1 MDKKK
6 TPIYVIGGLC
16 VALVLVMTV
25 LTMTVASGSF
35 HLRKTKIVIRTGS
48 DEKEYDGKPL
58 RCDEWTMVSGRLSDE
73 HELRVSVYGEQTRAG
88 SSENYADV
96 TVVDRGGLNV
106 TDQYDIVIDA
116 GKLEVTKKKITV
128 ESYSSF
134 KLYDGYTFTH
144 EYAKMTKGRIT
155 RGEHLEVTDFA
166 EETDPGVYENTFIAK
181 ILDEE
186 GNDVSDHYDIT
197 YVYGTLTIK
206 CGTLQIVS
214 GDASKEYDGTPLVCD
229 NCKLVEGILQNGH
242 RLEMKAIGSIRTVG
256 QSANNISVTVYD
268 KKGTEVTYLYD
279 VVVNTGMLTI
289 TPRVLVVETS
299 SLVREKG
306 SKPVTDDWKLLDG
319 KLVPGEELKVWTS
332 QQYDSGDTSGSYEN
346 AVVRATIKT
355 EGSSEDLSNCYQI
368 IYRYGRYEIRN
379 RE

>member
-58 RCDEWTMVSGRLSDE
+58 RCDEWTIVSGRLSDE

-144 EYAKMTKGRIT
+144 EYAGR
-155 RGEHLEVTDFA
+155 A
-166 EETDPGVYENTFIAK
+166 P
-181 ILDEE
+181 
-186 GNDVSDHYDIT
+186 
-197 YVYGTLTIK
+197 
-206 CGTLQIVS
+206 
-214 GDASKEYDGTPLVCD
+214 
-229 NCKLVEGILQNGH
+229 
-242 RLEMKAIGSIRTVG
+242 
-256 QSANNISVTVYD
+256 
-268 KKGTEVTYLYD
+268 
-279 VVVNTGMLTI
+279 
-289 TPRVLVVETS
+289 
-299 SLVREKG
+299 
-306 SKPVTDDWKLLDG
+306 
-319 KLVPGEELKVWTS
+319 
-332 QQYDSGDTSGSYEN
+332 
-346 AVVRATIKT
+346 
-355 EGSSEDLSNCYQI
+355 
-368 IYRYGRYEIRN
+368 
-379 RE
+379 